1 MHMILFVLND
11 PDKLDELLDAW
22 HQAGIQGAT
31 ILESTGIYRRRP
43 HLVAAR
49 YAFGFSSLVENQSKG
64 HYTLL
69 TIVPDEALIQRCL
82 EATEAI
88 VGDLGQPNTGVLAAW
103 PLAFTKGA
111 RKEFGAPPQD
121 DPADEPTSDP
131 PSQEPGA

>member
-22 HQAGIQGAT
+22 HQAGIEGAT

-49 YAFGFSSLVENQSKG
+49 YAFGFSSLVENQSRG

-69 TIVPDEALIQRCL
+69 TIVPDEAMIQRCL

-88 VGDLGQPNTGVLAAW
+88 VGDLQQPNTGVLAAW
-103 PLAFTKGA
+103 PLSVTKGA
-111 RKEFGAPPQD
+111 RKEFSAPREDPVD
-121 DPADEPTSDP
+121 DPALDP
-131 PSQEPGA
+131 PAQEPGA